1 MKRQRVTHNR
11 SLFVLA
17 MLVLLSS
24 TCSPVA
30 AQTIIG
36 SDNFDG
42 TGEYLSRSIRV
53 DSDGVSTD
61 PGEEAGVFGIF
72 DRNVNAWFADDSLAD
87 PTDEFGVI
95 RSTKTDSFLAIQN
108 TLEVLESGQTS
119 SVEWTFDVAGFTNL
133 RLSYDMAAMGG
144 FARFDKIHFF
154 AIPDNGGLIFASR
167 ADGFVNV
174 GSFPYTLENGNTV
187 FLDDPLG
194 FGDQIGNQFE
204 TYGFNLPS
212 GSNTITIILDTELRR
227 EAAVVAIDNLVL
239 TGVPPFVLGDCNLDG
254 AVTFLDI
261 NPFIQILATDG
272 FLEQADC
279 NQDGAVNFLDIAFF
293 IAILAAQ

>member
-1 MKRQRVTHNR
+1 M
-11 SLFVLA
+11 
-17 MLVLLSS
+17 
-24 TCSPVA
+24 
-30 AQTIIG
+30 
-36 SDNFDG
+36 
-42 TGEYLSRSIRV
+42 
-53 DSDGVSTD
+53 
-61 PGEEAGVFGIF
+61 
-72 DRNVNAWFADDSLAD
+72 
-87 PTDEFGVI
+87 
-95 RSTKTDSFLAIQN
+95 
-108 TLEVLESGQTS
+108 
-119 SVEWTFDVAGFTNL
+119 EWTFDVAGFTNL

-279 NQDGAVNFLDIAFF
+279 NENGVVDFLDIAFF